1 MTNTSAVLMDEEH
14 LQETVQALS
23 TLSLCQQGQIMALVA
38 AVDAMLAV
46 LCKATP
52 AQAPALAAHLDV
64 SARDHRHEDWAADQ
78 RDAFDNHI
86 RRLQT
91 LLLLLQKAGMLRA

>member
-1 MTNTSAVLMDEEH
+1 MEHISPALMDEEH
-14 LQETVQALS
+14 LQHTVQSLS

-38 AVDAMLAV
+38 AVEAMLAV

-64 SARDHRHEDWAADQ
+64 SARDHRHEDWTADQ
-78 RDAFDNHI
+78 RTAFDNHI